1 MQFIPPV
8 VSICSILKVSEK
20 DHHSENHCPKL
31 FRYFKFGDNIQLST
45 GKCCMRGRVLTS
57 IRISIQCMGQWQWP
71 EWTDTSVEYRA
82 NDGRPEVCLCCAIHC
97 AKNFWLCMWILWG
110 RSLWYKKSAILDL
123 NLNSSSLTLI
133 EASVFKL
140 TVVFQVFVDSA
151 NVVMPDRA
159 EVNVCRLKI
168 LEEFEAEISKNIYFD
183 KKSTKL
189 DLLPT
194 NSL

>member
-1 MQFIPPV
+1 MIIYTGCAV
-8 VSICSILKVSEK
+8 WEVEK
-20 DHHSENHCPKL
+20 GSLDQYQDQYSMYMYNVW
-31 FRYFKFGDNIQLST
+31 DNGNDQNGLT
-45 GKCCMRGRVLTS
+45 WLLNRG
-57 IRISIQCMGQWQWP
+57 
-71 EWTDTSVEYRA
+71 
-82 NDGRPEVCLCCAIHC
+82 NDSRPEVCLCCAIHC

-110 RSLWYKKSAILDL
+110 RSSRYKKSAILDL

-140 TVVFQVFVDSA
+140 TVVFLVFVDSA

-159 EVNVCRLKI
+159 EVNVCRLTI

-194 NSL
+194 NSLWLNTG

>member
-1 MQFIPPV
+1 M
-8 VSICSILKVSEK
+8 S
-20 DHHSENHCPKL
+20 
-31 FRYFKFGDNIQLST
+31 R
-45 GKCCMRGRVLTS
+45 
-57 IRISIQCMGQWQWP
+57 
-71 EWTDTSVEYRA
+71 
-82 NDGRPEVCLCCAIHC
+82 
-97 AKNFWLCMWILWG
+97 
-110 RSLWYKKSAILDL
+110 YKKSAILDL

-133 EASVFKL
+133 EASVFQL
-140 TVVFQVFVDSA
+140 TVVFLVCVDSA

-168 LEEFEAEISKNIYFD
+168 LEEFEAEISENIYFD

>member
-1 MQFIPPV
+1 M
-8 VSICSILKVSEK
+8 
-20 DHHSENHCPKL
+20 
-31 FRYFKFGDNIQLST
+31 
-45 GKCCMRGRVLTS
+45 
-57 IRISIQCMGQWQWP
+57 
-71 EWTDTSVEYRA
+71 
-82 NDGRPEVCLCCAIHC
+82 
-97 AKNFWLCMWILWG
+97 
-110 RSLWYKKSAILDL
+110 
-123 NLNSSSLTLI
+123 TLI

-140 TVVFQVFVDSA
+140 TVVFLVFVDSA

-168 LEEFEAEISKNIYFD
+168 LEECEAEISKNIYFD

>member
-1 MQFIPPV
+1 M
-8 VSICSILKVSEK
+8 
-20 DHHSENHCPKL
+20 
-31 FRYFKFGDNIQLST
+31 
-45 GKCCMRGRVLTS
+45 
-57 IRISIQCMGQWQWP
+57 
-71 EWTDTSVEYRA
+71 
-82 NDGRPEVCLCCAIHC
+82 
-97 AKNFWLCMWILWG
+97 
-110 RSLWYKKSAILDL
+110 
-123 NLNSSSLTLI
+123 TLI

-168 LEEFEAEISKNIYFD
+168 LEEFETEISKNIYFD

-194 NSL
+194 KSLWLNTG

>member
-1 MQFIPPV
+1 M
-8 VSICSILKVSEK
+8 
-20 DHHSENHCPKL
+20 
-31 FRYFKFGDNIQLST
+31 
-45 GKCCMRGRVLTS
+45 
-57 IRISIQCMGQWQWP
+57 
-71 EWTDTSVEYRA
+71 
-82 NDGRPEVCLCCAIHC
+82 
-97 AKNFWLCMWILWG
+97 
-110 RSLWYKKSAILDL
+110 
-123 NLNSSSLTLI
+123 TLI

-140 TVVFQVFVDSA
+140 TVVFLVFVDSA

-194 NSL
+194 NSLWLNTG

>member
-1 MQFIPPV
+1 M
-8 VSICSILKVSEK
+8 
-20 DHHSENHCPKL
+20 
-31 FRYFKFGDNIQLST
+31 
-45 GKCCMRGRVLTS
+45 
-57 IRISIQCMGQWQWP
+57 
-71 EWTDTSVEYRA
+71 
-82 NDGRPEVCLCCAIHC
+82 
-97 AKNFWLCMWILWG
+97 
-110 RSLWYKKSAILDL
+110 
-123 NLNSSSLTLI
+123 TLI

-140 TVVFQVFVDSA
+140 TVVIQVFVDSA

-159 EVNVCRLKI
+159 EVNVCGQKI

>member
-1 MQFIPPV
+1 MRN
-8 VSICSILKVSEK
+8 EK
-20 DHHSENHCPKL
+20 DHHCHSENHCL
-31 FRYFKFGDNIQLST
+31 DILSFKFGDNFIFLDNFHWL
-45 GKCCMRGRVLTS
+45 CCVRGRERESWPVSRSVFNVWDNDNDQNGLT
-57 IRISIQCMGQWQWP
+57 RLLN
-71 EWTDTSVEYRA
+71 RA
-82 NDGRPEVCLCCAIHC
+82 NDSRPEVCLCCAIHC

-110 RSLWYKKSAILDL
+110 RSSRYKKSAILDL

-133 EASVFKL
+133 EASIFKL
-140 TVVFQVFVDSA
+140 TVVFLVFVDSA

-168 LEEFEAEISKNIYFD
+168 LEEFETEISKNIYFD

-194 NSL
+194 KSLWLNTG